1 MNMFRF
7 WGIACLLSSS
17 LALAQFNFG
26 HQMEFGKNRVQFK
39 PFYWQYINHEA
50 LKIYYYQGGF
60 DLAKF
65 VSVAAHREYAVLQK
79 RLDFTGNG
87 PLNIL
92 VFNTQSDFQQS
103 NVGYSVS
110 DQSNIGGTTRFIGD
124 KIFVYSNGQLSD
136 LERQIRYA
144 IAYWMIQ
151 KILFTGTT
159 GETYRNGT
167 FLNIPPWFSEGL
179 AYYLS
184 EGYSEHAETIVYD
197 AFKSNQFLKFMAL
210 PLHQS
215 ARISQLFWFYVS
227 TYWGER
233 MIGNILYLTKM
244 TRRIEPAMMGS
255 IGLTIPDLTRELQDF
270 YQLKIYKSKD
280 TSLQHLHLQS
290 APWKRYKSERLYYH
304 PRQSP
309 SSSQLAYVRND
320 RNQYRV
326 YIFDTLTRKHQR
338 IFKYGPKI
346 ERIAMLQYP
355 LICWHPD
362 GERLYM
368 VYPKKGQLTIR
379 THNFKDQQ
387 STERPLAGLIQA
399 HALVFHPN
407 GKYAIIA
414 GVANARFESDLFK
427 FTPSSGGIEPVTQD
441 VWDDTDPEFSP
452 DGKTL
457 YFSSNRQLQS
467 DGLVTDHYAAD
478 RMPSHYDVFSMLWN
492 EKNKSI
498 TPVTETPDISEL
510 QPKATAQ
517 GVYFLSDKKGLRN
530 VYYAVKDSALAYVD
544 TTEHY
549 RFFYN
554 TKPITHFDRSI
565 RAWDYNSVNA
575 HAVFHSFI
583 NNHDAFFAYPLKSD
597 VSINNE
603 SLYWTKTDKMITAVL
618 PNKFPHALPESS
630 VRESVSK
637 LLSDTI
643 NTENYIFY
651 SDTLKTK
658 QNSADL
664 IVPKSTIL
672 RNIEFPLSQ
681 NYYTTFYSDYMVNQF
696 DNSFLANNYQVFS
709 GYGNPLYLNPGFN
722 ILSKISISDLM
733 ENQRII
739 GGYRINPAL
748 DNEFMLSWEQR
759 QNRCDHQWLLDR
771 QTFNSITAYTSEQAP
786 YAAKLITHTFRYSIK
801 YPFSEVLSLRW
812 SALFRNDVKI
822 ARSFGPITSAYPNT
836 YENML
841 GTRMELVFDNTRS
854 VDINILNGVRFKVFS
869 EVWQYTDFW
878 FTKTGASGNL
888 FTSGV
893 DFRHYQKIHRQFTW
907 CNRFAFGNALGTE
920 RLIFYLGGV
929 DNWYNPQFN
938 SNVNIIKPEQYG
950 FQTIAT
956 NLRGFSQNTRNGNNF
971 MVMNSELRLPLVHYL
986 FNQDFNSDFINY
998 FQLIGFTDL
1007 GMAWYN
1013 WNPLSDE
1020 NTKNTNVYIDQDPA
1034 LGYGGSGIII
1044 RVINYNNP
1052 LVGGIGFGLRSR
1064 FLGYFMRLDFGW
1076 GIDNWKLQKRM
1087 VGLSLTT
1094 DF

>member
-1 MNMFRF
+1 MFKY
-7 WGIACLLSSS
+7 WCIACLWSC
-17 LALAQFNFG
+17 AVGYAQFNYG

-39 PFYWQYINHEA
+39 PFYWQYIDHEA

-65 VSVAAHREYAVLQK
+65 VSVSAHREYAVLQK

-92 VFNTQSDFQQS
+92 VYNTQSDFQQS

-110 DQSNIGGTTRFIGD
+110 DQSNIGGTTRFVGD

-184 EGYSEHAETIVYD
+184 EGFSEQSDLCVYD
-197 AFKSNQFLKFMAL
+197 AFKSNQFSKFTTL
-210 PLHQS
+210 PLHQAS
-215 ARISQLFWFYVS
+215 RISQLFWFYVS

-233 MIGNILYLTKM
+233 MIGNVLYLTKM
-244 TRRIEPAMMGS
+244 TRRIEPALMGS
-255 IGLTIPDLTRELQDF
+255 IGLTIPDLTREVLDF
-270 YQLKIYKSKD
+270 YQLKLYKSKD
-280 TSLQHLHLQS
+280 TSVQHLQIHAS
-290 APWKRYKSERLYYH
+290 PWKRYKPERLYY
-304 PRQSP
+304 QSRLSP
-309 SSSQLAYVRND
+309 TTSQLAYVRND

-326 YIFDTLTRKHQR
+326 YVFDTLTRSHKR
-338 IFKYGPKI
+338 VFKYGPKI
-346 ERIAMLQYP
+346 ERISMTQYP
-355 LICWHPD
+355 IISWHPD
-362 GERLYM
+362 GERLLM
-368 VYPKKGQLTIR
+368 VYPKKGQLMLR
-379 THNFKDQQ
+379 TYTFKDQQ
-387 STERPLAGLIQA
+387 STERPLAGLVQA
-399 HALVFHPN
+399 NAMVFHPN
-407 GKYAIIA
+407 GKYAVIS

-427 FTPSSGGIEPVTQD
+427 YTPSSGGIEPITQD
-441 VWDDTDPEFSP
+441 QWDDTDPAFSP
-452 DGKTL
+452 DGTTL
-457 YFSSNRQLQS
+457 YFSSNRQFLP
-467 DGLVTDHYAAD
+467 DGDAVEHFAAD
-478 RMPSHYDVFSMLWN
+478 RMPVNYDICSIQWQ
-492 EKNKSI
+492 NKIKTI
-498 TPVTETPDISEL
+498 TPVTETPDVSEC
-510 QPKATAQ
+510 QPQASTQ
-517 GVYFLSDKKGLRN
+517 GVFYISNKTGIRN
-530 VYYAVKDSALAYVD
+530 VYYAIKDSTLAYVD

-549 RFFYN
+549 RLFYN
-554 TKPITHFDRSI
+554 AKPLTHFDRSVLE
-565 RAWDYNSVNA
+565 WDFNTTNTTAVLHSVWNG
-575 HAVFHSFI
+575 
-583 NNHDAFFAYPLKSD
+583 HDAFFSYHVNLTAPEVHDNLH
-597 VSINNE
+597 
-603 SLYWTKTDKMITAVL
+603 WTKSDKMISAVM
-618 PNKFPHALPESS
+618 PDKFSFTLPETALHQT
-630 VRESVSK
+630 ESLV
-637 LLSDTI
+637 LSDTI
-643 NTENYIFY
+643 DTEHYMFY
-651 SDTLKTK
+651 SDTIKSMPKST
-658 QNSADL
+658 AL
-664 IVPKSTIL
+664 IVPKSTTL
-672 RNIEFPLSQ
+672 RQIAFPLSQ
-681 NYYTTFYSDYMVNQF
+681 NYYTTCYTDYMVNQF

-759 QNRCDHQWLLDR
+759 KNRCDHQWLFDR
-771 QTFNSITAYTSEQAP
+771 QTFNNVTAYTAEQAP
-786 YAAKLITHTFRYSIK
+786 YAAKLITHTFRYSLK
-801 YPFSEVLSLRW
+801 FPFSEVLSLRW
-812 SALFRNDVKI
+812 SALFRNDVQI
-822 ARSFGPITSAYPNT
+822 ARSFGPVTSAFRNT
-836 YENML
+836 HQNML

-854 VDINILNGVRFKVFS
+854 VDINILNGLRFKIFS
-869 EVWQYTDFW
+869 EVWQYTDLW
-878 FTKTGASGNL
+878 LSNSGKSGNL
-888 FTSGV
+888 FTSGA

-907 CNRFAFGNALGTE
+907 CNRLAFGNALGSE

-971 MVMNSELRLPLVHYL
+971 VVMNSELRLPLVHYL

-998 FQLIGFTDL
+998 FQVVGFTDL

-1044 RVINYNNP
+1044 RVVNYNNP
-1052 LVGGIGFGLRSR
+1052 LVGGVGFGLRSR